1 MDNSLATTFAAMLES
16 LWRRLVGTMAD
27 ASIIGSVTW
36 ADLLVAATFLALTV
50 VGMIVA
56 ELVVR
61 RCASTSSDD
70 TRVRESLRHV
80 ARALGK
86 PLHVLI
92 WASGLY
98 FAAIPFVALT
108 GPHRHAESLQTL
120 SGLTF
125 DLALFVIVFWLAARL
140 TRVLEERLTLWAA
153 SSVSRMDD
161 FILPLIGRSLRIA
174 APVASVI
181 LALPLLHL
189 PARFDAG
196 AGVLTRIVLIA
207 TLAAILLQAVHIG
220 SLSILAGHD
229 VKAADNLRART
240 IHTQVGIITKVMDVA
255 IVLLAVASTLMLFEE
270 VRRFGTSLLAS
281 AGVAGIILGMA
292 AQRTIANL
300 LAGFQIA
307 LAQPIR
313 EDDVLIVEG
322 EWGRVEEI
330 TLTYVVVRIWDERR
344 LVLPLSYFIEKPFQ
358 NWTRRSAERLGSVYI
373 WVDYAFPV
381 EEGRKVLK
389 GIIEGNPLWDGRFWN
404 LVVSDA
410 SERTMQLRVLATAK
424 DASTE
429 WDLRCDI
436 REKFIAFI
444 RDRHPESL
452 PQVRL
457 LSSVLSGA
465 ATPA

>member
-1 MDNSLATTFAAMLES
+1 MGAATLEAMWRQLVGPAADANVVGSITWAQLLVSASFLALA
-16 LWRRLVGTMAD
+16 LVGTA
-27 ASIIGSVTW
+27 
-36 ADLLVAATFLALTV
+36 VAAW
-50 VGMIVA
+50 
-56 ELVVR
+56 VVR
-61 RCASTSSDD
+61 RSASASGDGTL
-70 TRVRESLRHV
+70 VRESLGHM

-92 WASGLY
+92 WAAGLY
-98 FAAIPFVALT
+98 FAATPFVALT
-108 GPHRHAESLQTL
+108 GPQGQAGSIQAL
-120 SGLTF
+120 SRLAF
-125 DLALFVIVFWLAARL
+125 DLALFVIVIWLAIRV
-140 TRVLEERLTLWAA
+140 TRVLDERLVQWAA
-153 SSVSRMDD
+153 RSDKRLDD
-161 FILPLIGRSLRIA
+161 FLLPVIGRSLRIA
-174 APVASVI
+174 VPVIGVI

-189 PARFDAG
+189 PARFDAASG
-196 AGVLTRIVLIA
+196 KFVSILLIVALAG
-207 TLAAILLQAVHIG
+207 ILLQTVQIG
-220 SLSILAGHD
+220 ARVILAGHD
-229 VKAADNLRART
+229 VNAADNLRARK
-240 IHTQVGIITKVMDVA
+240 IHTQVGIITKVLGVVIVIFA
-255 IVLLAVASTLMLFEE
+255 IGSVLMLFEE
-270 VRRFGTSLLAS
+270 VRRLGTSLLAS

-292 AQRTIANL
+292 AQKTIANL

-307 LAQPIR
+307 LTQPIR

-358 NWTRRSAERLGSVYI
+358 NWTRTSANRLGSVYV

-410 SERTMQLRVLATAK
+410 TERTMQLRVLATAK

-444 RDRHPESL
+444 RDRHPECL
-452 PQVRL
+452 PQLRL
-457 LSSVLSGA
+457 QSSGQFEA
-465 ATPA
+465 ATRA

>member
-1 MDNSLATTFAAMLES
+1 VGAATLES
-16 LWRRLVGTMAD
+16 MWRQLVGPAADANVVGSITWAQLLVSASFLALALVGTA
-27 ASIIGSVTW
+27 V
-36 ADLLVAATFLALTV
+36 VAW
-50 VGMIVA
+50 
-56 ELVVR
+56 VVR
-61 RCASTSSDD
+61 RGASASGDGTL
-70 TRVRESLRHV
+70 VRESLGHM

-92 WASGLY
+92 WAAGLY
-98 FAAIPFVALT
+98 FAATPFVALT
-108 GPHRHAESLQTL
+108 GPQGRAGSIQAL
-120 SGLTF
+120 SRLAF
-125 DLALFVIVFWLAARL
+125 DLALFVIVIWLAIRV
-140 TRVLEERLTLWAA
+140 TRVLDERLVQWAA
-153 SSVSRMDD
+153 RSDKRLDD
-161 FILPLIGRSLRIA
+161 FLLPVIGRSLRIA
-174 APVASVI
+174 VPVIGVI

-189 PARFDAG
+189 PARFDAASG
-196 AGVLTRIVLIA
+196 KFVSILLIVALAG
-207 TLAAILLQAVHIG
+207 ILLQTVQIG
-220 SLSILAGHD
+220 ARVILAGHD
-229 VKAADNLRART
+229 VNAADNLRARK
-240 IHTQVGIITKVMDVA
+240 IHTQVGIITKVLGVVIVIFA
-255 IVLLAVASTLMLFEE
+255 IASVLMLFEE
-270 VRRFGTSLLAS
+270 VRRLGTSLLAS

-292 AQRTIANL
+292 AQKTIANL

-307 LAQPIR
+307 LTQPIR

-358 NWTRRSAERLGSVYI
+358 NWTRTSANRLGSVYV

-381 EEGRKVLK
+381 EEGRKVLT

-410 SERTMQLRVLATAK
+410 TERTMQLRVLATAK

-452 PQVRL
+452 PQLRMQ
-457 LSSVLSGA
+457 SSGQLDA
-465 ATPA
+465 ATRA

>member
-1 MDNSLATTFAAMLES
+1 LYL
-16 LWRRLVGTMAD
+16 
-27 ASIIGSVTW
+27 
-36 ADLLVAATFLALTV
+36 AAT
-50 VGMIVA
+50 
-56 ELVVR
+56 
-61 RCASTSSDD
+61 
-70 TRVRESLRHV
+70 
-80 ARALGK
+80 
-86 PLHVLI
+86 
-92 WASGLY
+92 
-98 FAAIPFVALT
+98 PFVALS
-108 GPHRHAESLQTL
+108 GPEGQAGALQAFFRL
-120 SGLTF
+120 AF
-125 DLALFVIVFWLAARL
+125 DVALFVILIWLAIRV
-140 TRVLEERLTLWAA
+140 TRVLDERLIRWAQR
-153 SSVSRMDD
+153 SDKKLDD

-174 APVASVI
+174 APVLGII
-181 LALPLLHL
+181 LAMPLLHL
-189 PARFDAG
+189 PARFDAAIG
-196 AGVLTRIVLIA
+196 KFNSILLVAA
-207 TLAAILLQAVHIG
+207 LAAILLQAVQIG
-220 SLSILAGHD
+220 ARVILARHD
-229 VKAADNLRART
+229 TQATDNLRARA
-240 IHTQVGIITKVMDVA
+240 IHTQVGIITKV
-255 IVLLAVASTLMLFEE
+255 LAVVIVIFAFASVLMLFEE
-270 VRRFGTSLLAS
+270 VRRLGTSLLAS

-292 AQRTIANL
+292 AQKTIANL

-344 LVLPLSYFIEKPFQ
+344 LILPLSYFIEKPFQ
-358 NWTRRSAERLGSVYI
+358 NWTRESANRLGSVYV
-373 WVDYAFPV
+373 WVDYSFPV

-410 SERTMQLRVLATAK
+410 TESTMQLRVLATAK

-457 LSSVLSGA
+457 RASSEAAA